1 MCLEPNF
8 APRLSW
14 MIGDA
19 RWRPCCQLSWCDS
32 RFLFQLRKQIQSMQN
47 LADCQRSCY
56 HDVGTSSTEWL
67 HEESSSEVPREAEG
81 PVGICGNKT
90 RYSGQ
95 IPQKIQHLMLGQAYR
110 QWVWSFMSLE
120 SHWVKG
126 SNLPFT
132 PTCPEK
138 LAQRDVQSM
147 RDLMEICCVWVAIQ
161 EPIRLHVGDAA
172 YHQLDE
178 MFGSGNLFIKLD
190 SADLVWKEVCRISYS
205 YTIIME
211 KGIDN

>member
-1 MCLEPNF
+1 MMWARRVLSDF
-8 APRLSW
+8 MKKAPAKS
-14 MIGDA
+14 
-19 RWRPCCQLSWCDS
+19 PV
-32 RFLFQLRKQIQSMQN
+32 KQK
-47 LADCQRSCY
+47 DPWEY
-56 HDVGTSSTEWL
+56 VGTKHDTA
-67 HEESSSEVPREAEG
+67 VRFP
-81 PVGICGNKT
+81 K
-90 RYSGQ
+90 
-95 IPQKIQHLMLGQAYR
+95 KIQHLMLGQAYR
-110 QWVWSFMSLE
+110 QWVWSSMSLE

-190 SADLVWKEVCRISYS
+190 SADLVWTEVCRISYS